1 MSKRE
6 PDHYKVRLQS
16 TDLTQ
21 KTPNYKHSARIFIH
35 QAEFLTSGFT
45 SGCVCAVE
53 IGSVRKEGVAW
64 LQRDKNVGKGIVT
77 ISRAFQR
84 AAGLKLEDVVKVT
97 PVAGGSDVP
106 DAAAVV
112 ARPVSGDVSLLSGR
126 EHDRWEFELERRLGE
141 YLYPQTNLVHLPE
154 LTDRS

>member
-1 MSKRE
+1 MSKKE

-21 KTPNYKHSARIFIH
+21 KTPNYKHSARILIH

-53 IGSVRKEGVAW
+53 TGPVRREAVAW
-64 LQRDKNVGKGIVT
+64 LQRDKNVGKGIIT
-77 ISRAFQR
+77 ISRAFQK

-97 PVAGGSDVP
+97 PVPGGSDVP
-106 DAAAVV
+106 DAGAVV
-112 ARPVSGDVSLLSGR
+112 ARPVVGDVSSLSGR
-126 EHDRWEFELERRLGE
+126 ERDRWEFELERRLGK
-141 YLYPQTNLVHLPE
+141 
-154 LTDRS
+154 